1 MSINLTLITIIT
13 NQVEMERCEAV
24 KKFSANL
31 TVGQRL
37 KRYLMVRK
45 GKILMKRGLRLLDPL
60 QVIFHYH
67 CMLTSC

>member
-1 MSINLTLITIIT
+1 
-13 NQVEMERCEAV
+13 MERCEAV

-31 TVGQRL
+31 TVAQRL

-60 QVIFHYH
+60 QVHNIFFIQAVMDYFKSSSKSEWFK
-67 CMLTSC
+67 LFLF